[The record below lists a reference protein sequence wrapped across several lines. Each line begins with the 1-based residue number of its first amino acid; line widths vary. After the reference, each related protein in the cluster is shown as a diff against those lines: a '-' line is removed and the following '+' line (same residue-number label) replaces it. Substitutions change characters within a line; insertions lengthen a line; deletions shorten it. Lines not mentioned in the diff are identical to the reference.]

1 MTWVDFNSEDLG
13 NLQAAMSTFISGLL
27 SQTESPNSAFKET
40 IEIKY
45 KDRKTIKSE
54 TVDSECL
61 RLGPLP
67 YRPGDT
73 SKQVEIYVQ
82 FGLTIKARDTNSGRR
97 YEIVKSST
105 EMVYLDVTEGEDG
118 VETRERVQGLH
129 FDFELNSEASEDGED
144 AQTANHPVFHAQ
156 YNPNCVDTA
165 AIERWD
171 PEPHSVNYPEYPR
184 IPCAPFDIV
193 SVGYMVLNDHLPK
206 RIRDHRGWP
215 SEMLHE
221 NLPRFPK
228 KAFEFT
234 PQGGRHMV
242 PEWWYVPSSV
252 DGEGQPLLDP
262 NYHRPI

>member
-1 MTWVDFNSEDLG
+1 MTWVDFRSDDFRTLR
-13 NLQAAMSTFISGLL
+13 AAISTFVSGLL
-27 SQTESPNSAFKET
+27 SQTESPDSTFGDT
-40 IEIKY
+40 IETRY
-45 KDRKTIKSE
+45 EDPRTIKSE

-61 RLGPLP
+61 RLGPVP

-82 FGLTIKARDTNSGRR
+82 YGLTIKARETDSERR

-129 FDFELNSEASEDGED
+129 FDFELNSEASVDDEDG
-144 AQTANHPVFHAQ
+144 QTANHPVFHAQ
-156 YNPNCVDTA
+156 YNPNCVDTD

-171 PEPHSVNYPEYPR
+171 PEPHNVNYPEYPR

-193 SVGYMVLNDHLPK
+193 SVGYMILNDHLPG
-206 RIRDHRGWP
+206 RIKEHGGWP
-215 SEMLHE
+215 SEMLHG

-228 KAFEFT
+228 EAFEFE

-252 DGEGQPLLDP
+252 DGDGQPLLDP
-262 NYHRPI
+262 DYHRPI